1 MNTEL
6 LPSEVKSILT
16 DIVNNNI
23 LLAQNGRQPV
33 AINIVGEAGISK
45 TSIVKEL
52 ANEMDLNF
60 IRLNCAEIEASDL
73 VGYPLVEYNVCKGN
87 DCLWISDKLI
97 QDYILQG
104 YHATGESRMGYAK
117 PTWLVGKEDKPVLL
131 LLDDHSRALP
141 MVLQAAMRITDEQE
155 YISWALPKGSTVVL
169 TTNPSGGDYMV
180 TEEDEAMK
188 TRYLT
193 VNMKASVQ
201 DWAVWAEKV
210 ALDPR
215 FINFMLKHP
224 EIIEGTSKNDKGEEV
239 KKSNLRQWTKFF
251 DTISYY
257 KNLSDSWDRVFLIGQ
272 NSLPVEHL
280 MMMHAFVEAK
290 LDRLP
295 MIEDLLKKDTDW
307 AMEQLK
313 ACIGEGSSKRV
324 DISSIIS
331 RRLLNFATVNHD
343 KFDSKMVDNY
353 TKMLESHFLSQDLV
367 LLSLKKVVAYKPF
380 KQMLLSSPV
389 LQNKLIGA

>member
-6 LPSEVKSILT
+6 LPSEVKSILN

-23 LLAQNGRQPV
+23 RLAQNGRQPV

-52 ANEMDLNF
+52 AEESGLNF

-73 VGYPLVEYNVCKGN
+73 VGYPLVEYNVCKGSE
-87 DCLWISDKLI
+87 CIWISDKLI

-104 YHATGESRMGYAK
+104 YHATGQSRMGYAK
-117 PTWLVGKEDKPVLL
+117 PTWLVGKEDKPCLL

-201 DWAVWAEKV
+201 DWAIWAEKV
-210 ALDPR
+210 SLDPR

-224 EIIEGTSKNDKGEEV
+224 EIIEGSSKDKEGNEV

-251 DTISYY
+251 DTIGYY
-257 KNLSDSWDRVFLIGQ
+257 PNLTDAWDRVFLIGQ

-280 MMMHAFVEAK
+280 MMLHAFVEAK
-290 LDRLP
+290 LDQLP
-295 MIEDLLKKDTDW
+295 MIEDLLSKDIDW
-307 AMEQLK
+307 TMDKLK
-313 ACIGEGSSKRV
+313 ATIGEGSNKRI
-324 DISSIIS
+324 DISSILS
-331 RRLLNFATVNHD
+331 RRLMNFALVNSD
-343 KFDSKMVDNY
+343 KFNGKMVDNY
-353 TKMLESHFLSQDLV
+353 TKMLESNFLSQDLV
-367 LLSLKKVVAYKPF
+367 LLSLKKIVALKPF
-380 KQMLLSSPV
+380 KQMLMSSAT

>member
-104 YHATGESRMGYAK
+104 YHATGQSRMGYAK

-210 ALDPR
+210 SLDPR

-251 DTISYY
+251 DTIGYY

>member
-104 YHATGESRMGYAK
+104 YHATGQSRMGYAK

>member
-52 ANEMDLNF
+52 ASEMDLNF

-104 YHATGESRMGYAK
+104 YHATGQSRMGYAK

-210 ALDPR
+210 SLDPR

-251 DTISYY
+251 DTIGYY

>member
-6 LPSEVKSILT
+6 LPSEVKSILN

-23 LLAQNGRQPV
+23 RLAQNGRQPV

-52 ANEMDLNF
+52 AEESGLNF

-73 VGYPLVEYNVCKGN
+73 VGYPLVEYNVCKGSE
-87 DCLWISDKLI
+87 CLWISDKLI

-104 YHATGESRMGYAK
+104 YHATGQSRMGYAK
-117 PTWLVGKEDKPVLL
+117 PTWLVGKEDKPCLL

-201 DWAVWAEKV
+201 DWAIWAEKV
-210 ALDPR
+210 NLDPR

-224 EIIEGTSKNDKGEEV
+224 EIIEGSSKDKDGNEV

-251 DTISYY
+251 DTIGYY
-257 KNLSDSWDRVFLIGQ
+257 PNLTDAWDRVFLIGQ

-280 MMMHAFVEAK
+280 MMLHAFVEAK
-290 LDRLP
+290 LDQLP
-295 MIEDLLKKDTDW
+295 MIEDLLSKDIDW
-307 AMEQLK
+307 TMDKLK
-313 ACIGEGSSKRV
+313 ATIGEGSNKRI
-324 DISSIIS
+324 DISSILS
-331 RRLLNFATVNHD
+331 RRLMNFALVNSD
-343 KFDSKMVDNY
+343 KFNTKMVDNY
-353 TKMLESHFLSQDLV
+353 TKMLESNFLSQDLV
-367 LLSLKKVVAYKPF
+367 LLSLKKIVSLKPF
-380 KQMLLSSPV
+380 KQMLMSSAT

>member
-1 MNTEL
+1 
-6 LPSEVKSILT
+6 
-16 DIVNNNI
+16 
-23 LLAQNGRQPV
+23 
-33 AINIVGEAGISK
+33 VGEAGISK

-87 DCLWISDKLI
+87 ECLWISDKLI

>member
-104 YHATGESRMGYAK
+104 YHATGQSRMGYAK

-251 DTISYY
+251 DTIGYY

-353 TKMLESHFLSQDLV
+353 TKMLESQFLSQDLV

>member
-87 DCLWISDKLI
+87 ECLWISDKLI

>member
-6 LPSEVKSILT
+6 LPSEVKSILN

-23 LLAQNGRQPV
+23 RLAQNGRQPV

-52 ANEMDLNF
+52 AEESGLNF

-73 VGYPLVEYNVCKGN
+73 VGYPLVEYNVCKGSE
-87 DCLWISDKLI
+87 CIWISDKLI

-104 YHATGESRMGYAK
+104 YHATGQSRMGYAK
-117 PTWLVGKEDKPVLL
+117 PTWLVGKEDKPCLL

-201 DWAVWAEKV
+201 DWAIWAEKV
-210 ALDPR
+210 NLDPR

-224 EIIEGTSKNDKGEEV
+224 EIIEGSSKDKEGNEV

-251 DTISYY
+251 DTIGYY
-257 KNLSDSWDRVFLIGQ
+257 PNLTDAWDRVFLIGQ

-280 MMMHAFVEAK
+280 MMLHAFVEAK
-290 LDRLP
+290 LDQLP
-295 MIEDLLKKDTDW
+295 MIEDLLSKDIDW
-307 AMEQLK
+307 TMDKLK
-313 ACIGEGSSKRV
+313 ATIGEGSNKRI
-324 DISSIIS
+324 DISSILS
-331 RRLLNFATVNHD
+331 RRLMNFALVNSD
-343 KFDSKMVDNY
+343 KFNTKMVDNY
-353 TKMLESHFLSQDLV
+353 TKMLESNFLSQDLV
-367 LLSLKKVVAYKPF
+367 LLSLKKIVSLKPF
-380 KQMLLSSPV
+380 KQMLMSSAT

>member
-6 LPSEVKSILT
+6 LPSEVKSILN

-23 LLAQNGRQPV
+23 RLAQNGRQPV

-52 ANEMDLNF
+52 AEESGLNF

-73 VGYPLVEYNVCKGN
+73 VGYPLVEYNVCKGAE
-87 DCLWISDKLI
+87 CIWISDKLI

-104 YHATGESRMGYAK
+104 YHATGQSRMGYAK
-117 PTWLVGKEDKPVLL
+117 PTWLVGKEDKPCLL

-201 DWAVWAEKV
+201 DWAIWAEKV
-210 ALDPR
+210 NLDPR

-224 EIIEGTSKNDKGEEV
+224 EIIEGSSKDKEGNEV

-251 DTISYY
+251 DTIGYY
-257 KNLSDSWDRVFLIGQ
+257 PNLTDAWDRVFLIGQ

-280 MMMHAFVEAK
+280 MMLHAFVEAK
-290 LDRLP
+290 LDQLP
-295 MIEDLLKKDTDW
+295 MIEDLLSKDIDW
-307 AMEQLK
+307 TMDKLK
-313 ACIGEGSSKRV
+313 ATIGEGSNKRI
-324 DISSIIS
+324 DISSILS
-331 RRLLNFATVNHD
+331 RRLMNFALVNSD
-343 KFDSKMVDNY
+343 KFNTKMVDNY
-353 TKMLESHFLSQDLV
+353 TKMLESNFLSQDLV
-367 LLSLKKVVAYKPF
+367 LLSLKKIVSLKPF
-380 KQMLLSSPV
+380 KQMLMSSAT

>member
-6 LPSEVKSILT
+6 LPSEVKSILN

-23 LLAQNGRQPV
+23 RLAQNGRQPV

-52 ANEMDLNF
+52 AEESGLNF

-73 VGYPLVEYNVCKGN
+73 VGYPLVEYNVCKGSE
-87 DCLWISDKLI
+87 CIWISDKLI

-104 YHATGESRMGYAK
+104 YHATGQSRMGYAK
-117 PTWLVGKEDKPVLL
+117 PTWLVGKEDKPCLL

-201 DWAVWAEKV
+201 DWAIWAEKV
-210 ALDPR
+210 SLDPR

-224 EIIEGTSKNDKGEEV
+224 EIIEGSSKDKEGNEV

-251 DTISYY
+251 DTIGYY
-257 KNLSDSWDRVFLIGQ
+257 PNLTDAWDRVFLIGQ

-280 MMMHAFVEAK
+280 MMLHAFVEAK
-290 LDRLP
+290 LDQLP
-295 MIEDLLKKDTDW
+295 MIEDLLSKDIDW
-307 AMEQLK
+307 TMDKLK
-313 ACIGEGSSKRV
+313 ATIGEGSNKRI
-324 DISSIIS
+324 DISSILS
-331 RRLLNFATVNHD
+331 RRLMNFALVNSD
-343 KFDSKMVDNY
+343 KFNGKMVDNY
-353 TKMLESHFLSQDLV
+353 TKMLESNFLSQDLV
-367 LLSLKKVVAYKPF
+367 LLSLKKIVSLKPF
-380 KQMLLSSPV
+380 KQMLMSSAT

>member
-52 ANEMDLNF
+52 ASEMDLNF

-104 YHATGESRMGYAK
+104 YHATGQSRMGYAK

-251 DTISYY
+251 DTIGYY

>member
-6 LPSEVKSILT
+6 LPSEVKSILN

-23 LLAQNGRQPV
+23 RLAQNGRQPV

-52 ANEMDLNF
+52 AEESGLNF

-73 VGYPLVEYNVCKGN
+73 VGYPLVEYNVCKGSE
-87 DCLWISDKLI
+87 CLWISDKLS
-97 QDYILQG
+97 QDYILKV
-104 YHATGESRMGYAK
+104 YHATGQSRMGYAK
-117 PTWLVGKEDKPVLL
+117 PTWLVGKEDKPCLL

-201 DWAVWAEKV
+201 DWAIWAEKV
-210 ALDPR
+210 SLDPR

-224 EIIEGTSKNDKGEEV
+224 EIIEGSSKDKEGNEV

-251 DTISYY
+251 DTIGYY
-257 KNLSDSWDRVFLIGQ
+257 PNLTDAWDRVFLIGQ

-280 MMMHAFVEAK
+280 MMLHAFVEAK
-290 LDRLP
+290 LDQLP
-295 MIEDLLKKDTDW
+295 MIEDLLSKDIDW
-307 AMEQLK
+307 TMDKLK
-313 ACIGEGSSKRV
+313 ATIGEGSNKRI
-324 DISSIIS
+324 DISSILS
-331 RRLLNFATVNHD
+331 RRLMNFALVNSD
-343 KFDSKMVDNY
+343 KFNTKMVDNY
-353 TKMLESHFLSQDLV
+353 TKMLESNFLSQDLV
-367 LLSLKKVVAYKPF
+367 LLSLKKIVSLKPF
-380 KQMLLSSPV
+380 KQMLLSSAT

>member
-16 DIVNNNI
+16 DIINNNI

-104 YHATGESRMGYAK
+104 YHATGQSRMGYAK

-251 DTISYY
+251 DTIGYY

-353 TKMLESHFLSQDLV
+353 TKMLESQFLSQDLV